1 MNSTTTRPLISSWS
15 PTPIP
20 NLTLSAGGLLALADL
35 NTIAQ
40 RTVIAGGSS
49 WLDALV
55 LAPGLH
61 YQQAADALFDQ
72 RRPSSGSDGGS
83 DGDSAVEGDTQTRFP
98 VSNRAMVNYLRR
110 LWQEVNETGTLTL
123 DVGML
128 KEKTGREEIQ
138 QLRQAFGSWWR
149 RRPKQP
155 AHEQAEALNATDVV
169 QQISEVD
176 WLSHLFYLAS
186 PLLTVASLTFM
197 ILLADWWGLA
207 FILALMIS
215 RILNIWSIKQRS
227 RPSPPPSRSQPIPP
241 SLAVSE
247 SAPPALPDRRTS
259 YAIELGGGR
268 RAVLRGMDSDL
279 RALTTQTWLRDKS
292 TLDGYLEAAAKLLV
306 YLVAAFSG
314 NLSQAGAI
322 VLMSLL
328 LVSAGLLGLSNAHA
342 RELRM
347 NGRVAR
353 LSIERALM
361 DRRKRGLHQQGNGTA
376 LPA

>member
-35 NTIAQ
+35 NTVAQ
-40 RTVIAGGSS
+40 RTVISGGSS
-49 WLDALV
+49 WLDAFV

-72 RRPSSGSDGGS
+72 HRPPPASGDGS
-83 DGDSAVEGDTQTRFP
+83 DGDSAIDGDTQARFP
-98 VSNRAMVNYLRR
+98 ISNRAMVNYLRR

-128 KEKTGREEIQ
+128 KEKTGKEEIE
-138 QLRQAFGSWWR
+138 QLRQTVRNWWR
-149 RRPKQP
+149 GRRSRP
-155 AHEQAEALNATDVV
+155 AQHQAEDLNETDVV
-169 QQISEVD
+169 QQRVEVD

-207 FILALMIS
+207 FLVALMIS
-215 RILNIWSIKQRS
+215 RVLNIWSIKQRS
-227 RPSPPPSRSQPIPP
+227 RPSSPPSRPRPLP
-241 SLAVSE
+241 RSLVPSE
-247 SAPPALPDRRTS
+247 SAPPTLPDRRTS

-353 LSIERALM
+353 LSIERALN
-361 DRRKRGLHQQGNGTA
+361 DRRKRGQQHQGNGTR

>member
-1 MNSTTTRPLISSWS
+1 MNSTTTQPLISSWS

-72 RRPSSGSDGGS
+72 RRTSTGPDGGS
-83 DGDSAVEGDTQTRFP
+83 DGDSAVEGDTQARFP

-128 KEKTGREEIQ
+128 KEKTRREEIQ
-138 QLRQAFGSWWR
+138 HLRRAFGDWWR
-149 RRPKQP
+149 RRPRQ
-155 AHEQAEALNATDVV
+155 AASEQLEALNDTDVV
-169 QQISEVD
+169 QQMIEVD

-197 ILLADWWGLA
+197 MLLADWWGLS
-207 FILALMIS
+207 FIIALMIS

-227 RPSPPPSRSQPIPP
+227 RPTPPPSRSQPLPP
-241 SLAVSE
+241 SLATSE

-322 VLMSLL
+322 VLMTLL

-353 LSIERALM
+353 LNMERELM
-361 DRRKRGLHQQGNGTA
+361 DRRKRGLHRQGNGTTVSA
-376 LPA
+376 